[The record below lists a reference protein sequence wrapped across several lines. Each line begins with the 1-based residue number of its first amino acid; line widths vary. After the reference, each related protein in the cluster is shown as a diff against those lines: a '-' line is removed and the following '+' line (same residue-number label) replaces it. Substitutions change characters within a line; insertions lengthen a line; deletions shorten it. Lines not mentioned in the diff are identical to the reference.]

1 MRRGGFK
8 QCLRGSR
15 ASSPSTLLFTELWL
29 GMKNNLPLLSW
40 TFTLTRILTKL
51 LVASLLENTW
61 GSCGLLTFCHQIILE
76 SENPRKNAKKMK
88 IILLHA
94 ANTCLGSCF
103 LSDNCKTSS
112 PLQMDRYT
120 SFRHYLCSVLNLL
133 MYTFHVFAW
142 PILVNFSLFY
152 Y

>member
-1 MRRGGFK
+1 MRRVGFK

-15 ASSPSTLLFTELWL
+15 ASSPPLYYLYKSYHRVMTGDE
-29 GMKNNLPLLSW
+29 NLPLLSW

-61 GSCGLLTFCHQIILE
+61 ASRGLLTFCHQIILE
-76 SENPRKNAKKMK
+76 SENPRKNVKKIK

-103 LSDNCKTSS
+103 LSDNCKTPSR
-112 PLQMDRYT
+112 LQMDRYT
-120 SFRHYLCSVLNLL
+120 SFSHYLCSVLNLL
-133 MYTFHVFAW
+133 MYTFHVFFHD
-142 PILVNFSLFY
+142 LS
-152 Y
+152 